1 MIEILS
7 RTALA
12 SVQDLGRFDAFK
24 WGVGLS
30 GAVDP
35 LALTCGNILLGNED
49 GAAAVEMQV
58 FPFSVRFEAD
68 TLFALTGADCAATL
82 DGTPL
87 LPWSRA
93 EAKAGTV
100 LHLDHARNRRWRGA
114 RAYLCVSG
122 GVDVPEVLGSRSTQ
136 LRGAIGGFEGRML
149 REGDRLPIGV
159 RASAAKGRELTLVP
173 PGLALPLAV
182 AGLPAVRVLPA
193 AEYERFTPSSLDAFW
208 GEPFKI
214 TSQSDRY
221 GFRLAG
227 PGLEPLAPMELRSHG
242 IVPGVIQV
250 PHSGQPIVQMCEGQP
265 SGGYPKI
272 GTIIEADLWRL
283 GQMPIGTRFR
293 FLRTNWEG
301 ALAALDERDA
311 WTADVR
317 RIVGL
322 LNARSVSP

>member
-58 FPFSVRFEAD
+58 FPFSVRFETD

-93 EAKAGTV
+93 EAKAGAV
-100 LHLDHARNRRWRGA
+100 LQLDHARDGRWRGA
-114 RAYLCVSG
+114 RAYLCVAG
-122 GVDVPEVLGSRSTQ
+122 GIDVPEVLGSRSTQ

-149 REGDRLPIGV
+149 REGDRLPLGV
-159 RASAAKGRELTLVP
+159 RAAATKGRELALVP
-173 PGLALPLAV
+173 PGIALPLAV
-182 AGLPAVRVLPA
+182 DGLPAVRVLPA

-208 GEPFKI
+208 GEPFRI

-293 FLRTNWEG
+293 FLRTDWEG

-317 RIVGL
+317 RVAGL
-322 LNARSVSP
+322 MSARSVSP